1 MKIRV
6 LFLFSFCLLLLG
18 SCKKDSLVTTITEEQ
33 APAPSIII
41 ESTIQGLI
49 MDRQG
54 APLAGAS
61 VSWGNAMIETDEN
74 GVFIIENLVN
84 GEEAVLKVEK
94 DGFFDAF
101 QTILPIA
108 GSTMKTRVQL
118 TPRLLSTS
126 FTAQQGGTLTLNNG
140 SQVDFQA
147 NAFMD
152 QAGNPYQG
160 EVNIFATYI
169 DPSDPEIAEI
179 MPGNLLA
186 INTENEQQTLQSF
199 GMMNVELEANNGE
212 QLQISAPATLRMAI
226 PADRS
231 MSAPGTLPLWYFDK
245 ATGFWKEEGSAD
257 LVNGE
262 YVGEVAHFSFWNCD
276 VPYDL
281 VELTGAFSADK
292 YELTG
297 QVRVTATDLNT
308 QGVVGLSAD
317 GAFKG
322 KVIANTP
329 LLLEL
334 IDPYCGDV
342 LYSVNLGS
350 LSDDSNLGTINIEL
364 DSDWVSLSGT
374 LVNCDQEA
382 VSDGVAI
389 IQIEGQSYI
398 VTAKEDGSLLAAFR
412 PCGASNLAVTGI
424 DWEEQVRGT
433 AQSYSISATLDVG
446 AVKACGLTFTAQ
458 VKITIPGQADYIINN
473 CTATLAPNDSIGNIY
488 TLTSID
494 NQGGGNKV
502 LYTYHFINWTNDIND
517 PIWGMSTEYQV
528 FGDPEKI
535 LIFGGEMN
543 ISAVQQGEQAGDA
556 LLFRVENTQV
566 TNEVTQEV
574 YGNGEVE
581 LSAIIE

>member
-6 LFLFSFCLLLLG
+6 FFLFSFCLILLG
-18 SCKKDSLVTTITEEQ
+18 SCKKDSLVTTVEEEQ
-33 APAPSIII
+33 PPTPTIII

-54 APLAGAS
+54 APLEGAS
-61 VSWGNAMIETDEN
+61 VTWGNAMIETDEN
-74 GVFIIENLVN
+74 GVFVIENLVN

-101 QTILPIA
+101 QTILPIV

-118 TPRLLSTS
+118 TPRLLNTS
-126 FTAQQGGTLTLNNG
+126 FSAQDGGELTLNNG
-140 SQVDFQA
+140 SKVNFQA
-147 NAFMD
+147 NAFQD
-152 QAGNPYQG
+152 QSGNLYQG
-160 EVNIFATYI
+160 QVNIFATYI
-169 DPSDPEIAEI
+169 DPSDPNVDEI

-186 INTENEQQTLQSF
+186 INTQQQQQTLQSF
-199 GMMNVELEANNGE
+199 GMMNVELEADNGE
-212 QLQISAPATLRMAI
+212 KLQISAPATLRMAI

-231 MSAPGTLPLWYFDK
+231 MSAPATIPLWYFDK
-245 ATGFWKEEGSAD
+245 ASGFWKEEGSAV

-262 YVGEVAHFSFWNCD
+262 YVGEVSHFSFWNCD

-281 VELTGAFSADK
+281 VELKGAFSADK

-308 QGVVGLSAD
+308 QGMVGLTAD
-317 GAFKG
+317 GSFKG

-364 DSDWVSLSGT
+364 DSDWISLSGT

-389 IQIEGQSYI
+389 IQLQGQSYI

-412 PCGASNLAVTGI
+412 PCGASTLSVAGI

-433 AQSYSISATLDVG
+433 AQSYSVSPTLYVG
-446 AVKACGLTFTAQ
+446 DVKACGLTFTAQ
-458 VKITIPGQADYIINN
+458 IKIIIPGQDDYIINN
-473 CTATLAPNDSIGNIY
+473 CTARVEPSDTIGNFYI
-488 TLTSID
+488 LTSID
-494 NQGGGNKV
+494 NQGGGDKV
-502 LYTYHFINWTNDIND
+502 LYTYNFINWTNDIND
-517 PIWGMSTEYQV
+517 PIWGMSTEREI
-528 FGDPEKI
+528 FGSPGKI
-535 LIFGGEMN
+535 LVFSGDLN
-543 ISAVQQGEQAGDA
+543 INAVQQGEEPGDA
-556 LLFRVENTQV
+556 LFFKLENARVI
-566 TNEVTQEV
+566 NEVT
-574 YGNGEVE
+574 GEEYENSTVE
-581 LSAIIE
+581 MTAIIE

>member
-33 APAPSIII
+33 PPTPNVII

-126 FTAQQGGTLTLNNG
+126 FAAQQGGTLTLNNG

-231 MSAPGTLPLWYFDK
+231 MRAPGTLPLWYFDK

-257 LVNGE
+257 LVNDE

-350 LSDDSNLGTINIEL
+350 LSDASNLGTINIEL

-389 IQIEGQSYI
+389 IQLQGQSYI
-398 VTAKEDGSLLAAFR
+398 ITANEDGSLLAAFR

-424 DWEEQVRGT
+424 DWEEQVRGSE
-433 AQSYSISATLDVG
+433 QSYSVSPTLDVG
-446 AVKACGLTFTAQ
+446 EVKACGLAFTAQ
-458 VKITIPGQADYIINN
+458 VKISIPGQADYIINN
-473 CTATLAPNDSIGNIY
+473 CTARLEPNDSIGNIY

-494 NQGGGNKV
+494 NQGDGNKV
-502 LYTYHFINWTNDIND
+502 LYTYHFINWTNDINN
-517 PIWGMSTEYQV
+517 PIWGMSTEYQI
-528 FGDPEKI
+528 FGNPGKI
-535 LIFGGEMN
+535 LIFGGDMN

-556 LLFRVENTQV
+556 LFFRVENARV
-566 TNEVTQEV
+566 TNEVTSEE
-574 YGNGEVE
+574 YENGQVE